1 MNKSRKGTMARLM
14 EYITARHKREFVF
27 VVVCIL
33 VSVIAAMIGNAFMQ
47 VIIDNYILEML
58 NTGENLFGEL
68 LGVVLGMAGVYLLG
82 ALGTLFYNRTIAR
95 IGQKVLKEIRDD
107 LFVKMQTFP
116 ISFFDS
122 HTHGDIMSVY
132 TNDTDTLRQFI
143 AQSLPMM
150 ISSMVTIVFAFC
162 FMLRFNLVLT
172 GVVVVLSV
180 AMVLVAR
187 LIVRYSGRYFTKQQ
201 DSTGVVNGYIEEMF
215 GGLKVVKV
223 FCHEEAAKERLR
235 KLNEELYT
243 NTFHANGAAG
253 ALMPIMSGFGNLQ
266 YLVVA
271 IVGGGMALFGRGMLS
286 TTLGT
291 LISFLGLIRQFTSSI
306 TQTAQQMNSAVLGFA
321 GASRI
326 FDLMDNEPEKDEG
339 YVTLVRATERN
350 GELEECADGD
360 IYAWKH
366 PHHDGTLTY
375 TKVQGNVVFD
385 HVDFS
390 YDGRKIVLHDI
401 SLYAKP
407 GQKIAFV
414 GATGAGKTT
423 ITNLINRFYD
433 LADGKIRYDGINITK
448 IRKSDLRRSMGIIL
462 QDVSL
467 FTGTVMDNIRYGKLD
482 ATDEECIT
490 AAKLSGADSFI
501 TRLPDGY
508 QTMINGDNN
517 NLSQGQCQLI
527 SIARAAVADPP
538 VMIMDEAT
546 SSIDTRTEAIV
557 QQGMDALMQG
567 RTVFVIAHR
576 LSTVRNSKAIL
587 VLEQGRIIERGDHD
601 QLIAAKGQYYQLYT
615 GAFELE

>member
-1 MNKSRKGTMARLM
+1 MQIIIDDYILKMIDTGEDLYGGLLWMVATMA
-14 EYITARHKREFVF
+14 AVF
-27 VVVCIL
+27 L
-33 VSVIAAMIGNAFMQ
+33 V
-47 VIIDNYILEML
+47 
-58 NTGENLFGEL
+58 
-68 LGVVLGMAGVYLLG
+68 G
-82 ALGTLFYNRTIAR
+82 ALATLLYNRIIAI

-116 ISFFDS
+116 IRFFDT

-150 ISSMVTIVFAFC
+150 ISSLVTIVFAFC
-162 FMLRFNLVLT
+162 FMLRFSLILT
-172 GVVVVLSV
+172 GIVVILSAV
-180 AMVLVAR
+180 MILAARAM
-187 LIVRYSGRYFTKQQ
+187 IRYSGKYFSLQQ
-201 DSTGVVNGYIEEMF
+201 DSTGAVNGYIEEMF

-223 FCHEEAAKERLR
+223 FCHEEAAKARLR
-235 KLNEELYT
+235 ELNEELYS
-243 NTFHANGAAG
+243 NVLRANGTAG
-253 ALMPIMSGFGNLQ
+253 AMMPIMAGFGNLQ
-266 YLVVA
+266 YIIVA
-271 IVGGGMALFGRGMLS
+271 IAGGGMALFGEGMFS

-321 GASRI
+321 GAGRI
-326 FDLMDNEPEKDEG
+326 FDLMDNEPEKDDG
-339 YVTLVRATERN
+339 YVTLVRAREKD
-350 GELEECADGD
+350 GQLEECEDGD

-375 TKVQGNVVFD
+375 ARVQGNVVFD

-390 YDGRKIVLHDI
+390 YDGRKLVLHDI

-448 IRKSDLRRSMGIIL
+448 IKKPDLRRSMGMIL

-482 ATDEECIT
+482 ATDEECIA
-490 AAKLSGADSFI
+490 AAKPSGADSFI

-527 SIARAAVADPP
+527 SIARAAVADLP

-557 QQGMDALMQG
+557 QKGMDALMDG

-576 LSTVRNSKAIL
+576 LSTVRNSKAIM
-587 VLEQGRIIERGDHD
+587 VLEQGRIIERGSHE
-601 QLIAAKGQYYQLYT
+601 QLIEEKGQYYQLYT

>member
-1 MNKSRKGTMARLM
+1 MNKARKGPLARLM
-14 EYITARHKREFVF
+14 EYITARHKREFGL
-27 VVVCIL
+27 VVACIL
-33 VSVIAAMIGNAFMQ
+33 LSVIAALIGNSLIQ
-47 VIIDNYILEML
+47 IIIDDYILEML
-58 NTGENLFGEL
+58 NTGENLFGDL
-68 LGVVLGMAGVYLLG
+68 LRVVLTMAVIFFLG
-82 ALGTLFYNRTIAR
+82 ALGTLFYNRIIA
-95 IGQKVLKEIRDD
+95 IVGQKVLKEIRDD
-107 LFVKMQTFP
+107 LFAKMQTFP
-116 ISFFDS
+116 IRFFDT

-150 ISSMVTIVFAFC
+150 ISSLVSIVLSFC
-162 FMLRFNLVLT
+162 FMLRFNMVLT
-172 GVVVVLSV
+172 GVVVVLSA

-187 LIVRYSGRYFTKQQ
+187 VMLRYSGKYFTRQQ
-201 DSTGVVNGYIEEMF
+201 ESTGTVNGYIEEMF
-215 GGLKVVKV
+215 GGLKVIKV
-223 FCHEEAAKERLR
+223 FCHEEEAKARLR
-235 KLNEELYT
+235 ELNEELYS
-243 NTFHANGAAG
+243 NALRANGSAG
-253 ALMPIMSGFGNLQ
+253 ALMPLMAGLGNLQ
-266 YLVVA
+266 YLVIAVT
-271 IVGGGMALFGRGMLS
+271 GGAMALFGEGMFS
-286 TTLGT
+286 TTIGT
-291 LISFLGLIRQFTSSI
+291 LISFLSLVRQFASSI
-306 TQTAQQMNSAVLGFA
+306 TQTAQQMNSAVLGLA
-321 GASRI
+321 GAGRI
-326 FDLMDNEPEKDEG
+326 FDLMDNDPEEDEG
-339 YVTLVRATERN
+339 YVTLVRATERD
-350 GELEECADGD
+350 GELTECADGD

-390 YDGRKIVLHDI
+390 YDRRKLVLHDI

-433 LADGKIRYDGINITK
+433 LADGKIRYDGININK
-448 IRKSDLRRSMGIIL
+448 IKKTDLRRSMGIIL
-462 QDVSL
+462 QDVNL

-482 ATDEECIT
+482 ATDEECIA

-501 TRLPDGY
+501 SWLPNGY

-557 QQGMDALMQG
+557 QEGMDALMNG

-576 LSTVRNSKAIL
+576 LSTVRNAKAIM
-587 VLEQGRIIERGDHD
+587 VPEHGRIIERGSHE
-601 QLIAAKGQYYQLYT
+601 QLLEAKGQYYQLYT

>member
-1 MNKSRKGTMARLM
+1 
-14 EYITARHKREFVF
+14 
-27 VVVCIL
+27 
-33 VSVIAAMIGNAFMQ
+33 MQ
-47 VIIDNYILEML
+47 IIIDDYILKMID
-58 NTGENLFGEL
+58 TGEDLFGSL
-68 LGVVLGMAGVYLLG
+68 IRMVAVMAAVYLAG
-82 ALGTLFYNRTIAR
+82 ALGTLLYNRIIAI

-116 ISFFDS
+116 IRFFDT

-150 ISSMVTIVFAFC
+150 ISSLVTIVFAFC
-162 FMLRFNLVLT
+162 FMLRFSLILT
-172 GVVVVLSV
+172 GIVVILSAV
-180 AMVLVAR
+180 MILAARAM
-187 LIVRYSGRYFTKQQ
+187 VRYSGKYFSLQQ
-201 DSTGVVNGYIEEMF
+201 DSTGAVNGYIEEMF

-223 FCHEEAAKERLR
+223 FCHEEAAKARLR
-235 KLNEELYT
+235 ELNEELYS
-243 NTFHANGAAG
+243 NVLRANGTAG
-253 ALMPIMSGFGNLQ
+253 AMMPIMAGFGNLQ
-266 YLVVA
+266 YIIVA
-271 IVGGGMALFGRGMLS
+271 IAGGGMALFGEGMFS

-321 GASRI
+321 GAGRI
-326 FDLMDNEPEKDEG
+326 FDLMDNEPEKDDG
-339 YVTLVRATERN
+339 YVTLVRAEERD
-350 GELEECADGD
+350 GQLEECEDGH

-375 TKVQGNVVFD
+375 ARVQGNVVFD

-390 YDGRKIVLHDI
+390 YDGRKLVLHDI

-448 IRKSDLRRSMGIIL
+448 IKKPDLRRSMGMIL

-482 ATDEECIT
+482 ATDEECIA
-490 AAKLSGADSFI
+490 AAKPSGADSFI
-501 TRLPDGY
+501 ARLPNGY

-527 SIARAAVADPP
+527 SIARAAVADLP

-557 QQGMDALMQG
+557 QKGMDALMDG

-576 LSTVRNSKAIL
+576 LSTVRNSKAIM
-587 VLEQGRIIERGDHD
+587 VLEQGRIIERGSHE
-601 QLIAAKGQYYQLYT
+601 QLIEEKGQYYQLYT